1 MLSSLDGVKIRP
13 RLLIGSLVAAVA
25 LIAVVALVWS
35 RQDDDPPVDARLDG
49 QGSVETFPADGLGND
64 AVEGEPF
71 PDVMLVDRDGN
82 EIASS
87 QLVGEPLVVNLWFSS
102 CPPCAQELPEFAEV
116 DAENDDV
123 RFVGV
128 NTIDSVEV
136 MERFAG
142 ERGVTYDQ
150 FRDEFA
156 EFTDA
161 VGAVAFPLTLF
172 VTSDGLIVD
181 QTGVLDAD
189 GLRERIANL
198 LELDASA

>member
-1 MLSSLDGVKIRP
+1 VLSSLDAVKIRP

-25 LIAVVALVWS
+25 LIAVVTLVWS
-35 RQDDDPPVDARLDG
+35 GQDDDPDVDARLDG

-64 AVEGEPF
+64 VVEGEPF
-71 PDVMLVDRDGN
+71 PDVVLIDRDDN
-82 EIASS
+82 EVPSS
-87 QLVGEPLVVNLWFSS
+87 ALVGEPLVVNLWFSS

-172 VTSDGLIVD
+172 VTSDGTIVD

-198 LELDASA
+198 LELDVSS